1 MNILGLSVATTEH
14 HAAALVVDGQLVAVV
29 EEERLSRVKH
39 HGARPRA
46 EVEANLCNDSSIRLE
61 EVLCRRAVASVL
73 SIGGLETGDIDRIAI
88 NGLRPEMMPAD
99 TRARPPIISLDGGRI
114 VHVPHHL
121 CHAASAWRLS
131 GMPAAAVLTMDGR
144 GERETAAWFEGRNGS
159 LRRRWDVLYGD
170 GHSLGGCYE
179 TASRMLGFGPYGQG
193 ALMALAAGGTPS
205 VDLSDA
211 LHVVS
216 HTERT
221 LDFRRL
227 QDLLEPFRRAPE
239 EPLTPLHADAAASI
253 QVALEEAVLA
263 LVQEGMDTTPSD
275 ALCLAGGV
283 ALNCRLNRRILEETG
298 VQQLFVQPAAH
309 DAGTAVG
316 AALEVAALEVE
327 PPAAPLR
334 TAAWGPS
341 PDEQTIADALE
352 GAGLVAQRVA
362 DPAVVIAR
370 HLMEGRI
377 VCRLDGRME
386 MGPRA
391 LGQRSIL
398 GDPRR
403 PQTRLRLNRMKGRES
418 WRPFGPSVRAEDV
431 YDWFEEPIQS
441 PYMLLTS
448 RVRESQR
455 EKVPAIV
462 HLDGTSRP
470 QIVERRSLPAFAA
483 ILDAFHEATG
493 VPMVVNTSF
502 NRGGEPIVCT
512 PADAI
517 VCWRALGAEVLQM
530 GNFIVSR

>member
-1 MNILGLSVATTEH
+1 
-14 HAAALVVDGQLVAVV
+14 VVDGQLVAVV

-121 CHAASAWRLS
+121 CHAASAWR
-131 GMPAAAVLTMDGR
+131 
-144 GERETAAWFEGRNGS
+144 
-159 LRRRWDVLYGD
+159 
-170 GHSLGGCYE
+170 LGGCYE

-283 ALNCRLNRRILEETG
+283 ALNCRLNRRILVETG